1 MQPQPR
7 CLPAALERAL
17 GDAEDGGGLGLR
29 QTLIPD
35 QVHRFTFLVGQS
47 GDLLVKGRPHFEAAR
62 LATRRRR
69 GRGQGLLGALV
80 AVAACA
86 SDKDRAAAEAKPDY
100 LASFAPEAAD
110 LLLIEVRDEDPVL
123 AARLVAPDG
132 TATEAHAIDTE
143 RHATGGGGGGFYPSV
158 GVGVG
163 GGSNSGVST
172 GVGIGFPIFG
182 GGGGGGRLEYESV
195 ARIRTEKYAHPSWNE
210 KR

>member
-1 MQPQPR
+1 MR
-7 CLPAALERAL
+7 NAVIACL
-17 GDAEDGGGLGLR
+17 
-29 QTLIPD
+29 
-35 QVHRFTFLVGQS
+35 
-47 GDLLVKGRPHFEAAR
+47 
-62 LATRRRR
+62 
-69 GRGQGLLGALV
+69 ALV
-80 AVAACA
+80 ALAACA
-86 SDKDRAAAEAKPDY
+86 SDKDRAAAEAPKPDY

-132 TATEAHAIDTE
+132 TTTEAHAIDTE
-143 RHATGGGGGGFYPSV
+143 RHATGGGGGGFYPAV

-195 ARIRTEKYAHPSWNE
+195 ARIRIPDLAAYRASWQKYEIRAMLGEGGSEHEVVIPAPE
-210 KR
+210 PPAP

>member
-1 MQPQPR
+1 MR
-7 CLPAALERAL
+7 NAVIACL
-17 GDAEDGGGLGLR
+17 
-29 QTLIPD
+29 
-35 QVHRFTFLVGQS
+35 
-47 GDLLVKGRPHFEAAR
+47 
-62 LATRRRR
+62 
-69 GRGQGLLGALV
+69 ALV
-80 AVAACA
+80 ALAACA
-86 SDKDRAAAEAKPDY
+86 SDKDHAAAEPPKPDY

-132 TATEAHAIDTE
+132 TAVEAHAIDSE

-195 ARIRTEKYAHPSWNE
+195 ARIRIPDLAAYRANWQKYEIRAMLGEGGSGHEVVIPAPE
-210 KR
+210 PAAP